1 MSPDAAIAGYRVEA
15 VRSGDWWAITVPDL
29 RGVFSQAKR
38 LDRVEATARE
48 AIAMMLDIDESD
60 VGPIDV
66 QVQPPDEVV
75 GLLDQLHHAA
85 SVAEEASAAA
95 ARASREAATLLSD
108 SGLSMRDIGQLLGVS
123 HQRVSQILAQHDTAA
138 S

>member
-1 MSPDAAIAGYRVEA
+1 MTVGATRRGYRVEA

-48 AIAMMLDIDESD
+48 AIAMMLDIDESE

-66 QVQPPDEVV
+66 HVQPPAAVAE
-75 GLLDQLHHAA
+75 LLDELHRSV
-85 SVAEEASAAA
+85 SVAESASASAAR
-95 ARASREAATLLSD
+95 ARREAALLLSD
-108 SGLSMRDIGQLLGVS
+108 AGLPMRDIGQLLGIS
-123 HQRVSQILAQHDTAA
+123 HQRVSQILAQ
-138 S
+138 

>member
-1 MSPDAAIAGYRVEA
+1 MTMESTSPGYRVEA

-38 LDRVEATARE
+38 LSRVEATARE
-48 AIAMMLDIDESD
+48 AIAMMLDINESE

-75 GLLDQLHHAA
+75 VLLDEVHH
-85 SVAEEASAAA
+85 SVSIAEEATATAASA
-95 ARASREAATLLSD
+95 RREAARVLSD
-108 SGLSMRDIGQLLGVS
+108 AGMPMRDIGQLLGVS
-123 HQRVSQILAQHDTAA
+123 HQRVSQILAQ
-138 S
+138 

>member
-1 MSPDAAIAGYRVEA
+1 MTLEATPTRYTVEA

-29 RGVFSQAKR
+29 RGVFSQARR
-38 LDRVEATARE
+38 LNQVEPTARE
-48 AIAMMLDIDESD
+48 AIAMMLDIDESQ

-75 GLLDQLHHAA
+75 GLLDELHHSV

-95 ARASREAATLLSD
+95 ARARCEAAKLLRD
-108 SGLSMRDIGQLLGVS
+108 AGFPMRDIGQLLGVS
-123 HQRVSQILAQHDTAA
+123 HQRVSQIL
-138 S
+138 SR

>member
-1 MSPDAAIAGYRVEA
+1 MTMDPSLRGYQVEA

-38 LDRVEATARE
+38 LNQVEATARE
-48 AIAMMLDIDESD
+48 AIAMMLDIDESE
-60 VGPIDV
+60 VGPVDV

-75 GLLDQLHHAA
+75 GLLDELHHSV

-95 ARASREAATLLSD
+95 ATARREAAKLLRD
-108 SGLSMRDIGQLLGVS
+108 AGFPMRDIGHLLGVS
-123 HQRVSQILAQHDTAA
+123 HQRISQILSQ
-138 S
+138 

>member
-1 MSPDAAIAGYRVEA
+1 MTVDGTLRGYRVEA

-38 LDRVEATARE
+38 LNRVEATARE
-48 AIAMMLDIDESD
+48 AIAMMLDIGESE

-75 GLLDQLHHAA
+75 GLLDELHHSV

-95 ARASREAATLLSD
+95 TRARREAAKLLSD
-108 SGLSMRDIGQLLGVS
+108 AGLPMRDIGQLLGIS
-123 HQRVSQILAQHDTAA
+123 HQRVSQILAQ
-138 S
+138 